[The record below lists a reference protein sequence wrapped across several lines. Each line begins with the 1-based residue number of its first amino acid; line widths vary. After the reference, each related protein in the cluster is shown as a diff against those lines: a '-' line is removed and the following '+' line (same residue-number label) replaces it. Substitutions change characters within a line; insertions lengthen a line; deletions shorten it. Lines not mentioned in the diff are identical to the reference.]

1 MTCCRAGRRQ
11 PPTDRSLA
19 ARFSSG
25 TWGQEATAEHA
36 KQQPGR
42 RTLLAP
48 CPDLTRQRTNRGVR
62 GGGGGGVREWK
73 GGTRLLASYL
83 IDG

>member
-1 MTCCRAGRRQ
+1 
-11 PPTDRSLA
+11 
-19 ARFSSG
+19 
-25 TWGQEATAEHA
+25 
-36 KQQPGR
+36 
-42 RTLLAP
+42 
-48 CPDLTRQRTNRGVR
+48 LTRQRTNRGVR